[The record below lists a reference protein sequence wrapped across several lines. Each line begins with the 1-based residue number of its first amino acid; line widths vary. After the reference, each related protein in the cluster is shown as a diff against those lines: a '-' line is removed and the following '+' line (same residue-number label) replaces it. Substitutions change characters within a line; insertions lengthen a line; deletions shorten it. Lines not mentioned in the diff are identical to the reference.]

1 MLGSLLGTLERL
13 SDAMVAHALDL
24 GGTAT
29 GEHGVGLGKL
39 HLMAAEHGAGWDVM
53 ESVKRALDPQGIMN
67 PGKLLRQN

>member
-53 ESVKRALDPQGIMN
+53 GSVKRALDPQGIMN